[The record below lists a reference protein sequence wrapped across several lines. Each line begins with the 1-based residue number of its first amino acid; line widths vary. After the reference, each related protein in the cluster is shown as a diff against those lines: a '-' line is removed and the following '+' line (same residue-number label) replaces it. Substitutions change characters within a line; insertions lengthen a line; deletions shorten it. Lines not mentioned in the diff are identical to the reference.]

1 MKSTIFLTLLVLMF
15 GIDRCSSLL
24 ISEEEQSKVTI
35 QNLREKGYRFRNSSS
50 SEKGAVPNSIT
61 QFRNIYQAGDFERIC
76 SLQQIRNIR
85 FESTLV
91 PVFTAKETSICSQLE
106 LGTLGMV
113 DVTMT
118 REAFCKVTET
128 FSKTLNDFYIG
139 GYISGLTEEM
149 TPCIAK
155 LSNIKSLSIG
165 YGKAKATKETFCNT
179 LRELKNISLLTIDNT
194 DLPSNSLNCILE
206 LPNLKRIWL
215 FNWRKVSYDDRAS
228 LIREYEKK
236 YNRKIESNIVDDY

>member
-1 MKSTIFLTLLVLMF
+1 ML

-24 ISEEEQSKVTI
+24 ISDEEQSKITI
-35 QNLREKGYRFRNSSS
+35 QHLREKGYRLRNSSS
-50 SEKGAVPNSIT
+50 SEKEAFPNSIT
-61 QFRNIYQAGDFERIC
+61 QFRNIYQPGDFERIC
-76 SLQQIRNIR
+76 TLRQITNIR

-91 PVFTAKETSICSQLE
+91 PVFNAKETSICSQLNLE
-106 LGTLGMV
+106 TLGMV

-118 REAFCKVTET
+118 SESFCKVTET
-128 FSKTLNDFYIG
+128 FSKTLTDFYIG

-155 LSNIKSLSIG
+155 LSNVKSLSIG
-165 YGKAKATKETFCNT
+165 YGKAKVTKDTFCNT
-179 LRELKNISLLTIDNT
+179 LRELKNISLLTIENT
-194 DLPSNSLNCILE
+194 DLPKASLACILE

-215 FNWRKVSYDDRAS
+215 FNWRKVFYDDRAS